1 MLWGAHIGGL
11 ELRSEGGETRIR
23 ATFPY
28 GRAATLSDG
37 PRPRREVI
45 AARAFAARIEAGK
58 EIHLLSGHDYNRPLA
73 SRAAGTLNFRDTDA
87 ALEIEARIAT
97 DTSWAADFL
106 AAHRAGLIRGLS
118 RLPRPARRGGG
129 RGTRRGPPVHGAGG
143 GPLRGVGRDP
153 ARLSRS
159 ADRGVV
165 LGTYVRRPDTGSP
178 PRAVEALTCWD
189 GCSSDPSRPSRRGAS

>member
-118 RLPRPARRGGG
+118 PGFRVRPGGEAVEERDGGLLCTVRAADLFEVSAVTRPAYPEAQIEAWSLEPMSAG
-129 RGTRRGPPVHGAGG
+129 RTQVH
-143 GPLRGVGRDP
+143 PL
-153 ARLSRS
+153 ARWRL
-159 ADRGVV
+159 
-165 LGTYVRRPDTGSP
+165 
-178 PRAVEALTCWD
+178 
-189 GCSSDPSRPSRRGAS
+189 